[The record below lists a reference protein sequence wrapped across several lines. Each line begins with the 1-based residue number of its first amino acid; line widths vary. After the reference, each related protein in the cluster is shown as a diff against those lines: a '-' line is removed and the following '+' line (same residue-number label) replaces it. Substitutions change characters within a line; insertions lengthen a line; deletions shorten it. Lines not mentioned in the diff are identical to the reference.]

1 MKFFIVFLLLIL
13 LTGCA
18 GSDVATNTNTNTT
31 STNVNAGPSEQLPE
45 FPWPPNA
52 SAFTSIPSEILVK
65 QSPAK
70 LGDVDDRLRA
80 ALLQAGYE
88 NPGYYGIPGGFV
100 VVTPLEQFDVK
111 TGAPLDGVAR
121 WSTSPAP
128 PALFTAEYFRALIK
142 GTSGHFRVLAFAV
155 TDKPFTRSGKEVAA
169 SQAAKLSA
177 KGSNSLPSDMRQQ
190 EYTENFQCSA
200 FVYEFLQSNS
210 GQAKFVVN
218 SGLLASQHLQKIL
231 TNLQRQ

>member
-1 MKFFIVFLLLIL
+1 MRFSFIVFLLLIL

-18 GSDVATNTNTNTT
+18 GNPASNSNSNTS

-80 ALLQAGYE
+80 ALRQAGYE

-111 TGAPLDGVAR
+111 TGAPLDGAGR
-121 WSTSPAP
+121 WSTTPAP

-142 GTSGHFRVLAFAV
+142 GTSGHFRVIAFAV
-155 TDKPFTRSGKEVAA
+155 TDKPFTRSGKEVAV

-177 KGSNSLPSDMRQQ
+177 RGSNSLPSDMRQQ
-190 EYTENFQCSA
+190 EYNENFQCSA

-210 GQAKFVVN
+210 GQAKFIVN

-231 TNLQRQ
+231 ANLQRQ